1 MNIRIPFNR
10 AYLTGSEIGYV
21 SDVLRN
27 SSTAGDG
34 VYSRKCESFIEELF
48 SVKKALLTT
57 SCTSALEMA
66 VILCDLQPGDEVILP
81 SFTFVSSANAL
92 VRQGARPRFVDIRPD
107 TKNIDETLILSA
119 LTHKTKAIMPVHY
132 AGVACDMDAINRI
145 ALEHNLRVIEDAAQG
160 VNSSYKGAH
169 LGSIGDLGAY
179 SFHET
184 KNYSCGEGGA
194 LLINDEKL
202 IERAEVVREKG
213 TDRSRFRRGE
223 VDKYTWVDVGSSFLP
238 SDILAAILYAQ
249 LEKLQSI
256 NEERRRIFD
265 RYSAR
270 LLPLFTQGLLE
281 PPVIP
286 DACQTNYHMYYV
298 LTGDT
303 DERSQLQAHL
313 LSKGIL
319 AVSHYVPLHSS
330 PMGVSLG
337 CNNDRLPV
345 TEAVSERLLRLPMY
359 CDLSDNEID
368 LISSEIEFFFAN
380 R

>member
-1 MNIRIPFNR
+1 
-10 AYLTGSEIGYV
+10 
-21 SDVLRN
+21 
-27 SSTAGDG
+27 
-34 VYSRKCESFIEELF
+34 
-48 SVKKALLTT
+48 
-57 SCTSALEMA
+57 
-66 VILCDLQPGDEVILP
+66 
-81 SFTFVSSANAL
+81 
-92 VRQGARPRFVDIRPD
+92 
-107 TKNIDETLILSA
+107 
-119 LTHKTKAIMPVHY
+119 
-132 AGVACDMDAINRI
+132 
-145 ALEHNLRVIEDAAQG
+145 
-160 VNSSYKGAH
+160 
-169 LGSIGDLGAY
+169 
-179 SFHET
+179 
-184 KNYSCGEGGA
+184 
-194 LLINDEKL
+194 L